1 MTKIF
6 VGIDLGGTNIKIGCF
21 DAGLNLIGKT
31 SISTHIEQGAEA
43 VVETISL
50 AVKKLLAEKGI
61 LQKNLCAAGIGSPGI
76 VDIDNGIVVATSNLK
91 FYNVPL
97 RQILSKRLDRPVIL
111 ENDANVTCWAEYVAG
126 AGKGADD
133 MVLITLGTGIGGG
146 VISNGQLIHG
156 WRNAAGEIGHIVTHQ
171 GGRLCGCGQRGCVE
185 AYSSASATA
194 MRAKEAI
201 CAGVRSSLEKVLA
214 EKGEITCKDVYDHSA
229 AGDKLAREITDGTA
243 EALAVLCVTL
253 LHLTGPKRI
262 IFYGGMISAGNLLL
276 EPIRKFFG
284 EQVWKI
290 QKEETELCFAT
301 LGDDAGIIGAAALAI
316 NAGQKKKP

>member
-201 CAGVRSSLEKVLA
+201 CAGVKSSLGKVLA

-243 EALAVLCVTL
+243 ESLAVLCVTL

-316 NAGQKKKP
+316 NAGQKGKT